1 MVRIGYTLLGE
12 QAGPKD
18 LVANAVAAER
28 AGFDLA
34 VASDHYFP
42 WLDAQG
48 HAPFVWAA
56 LGAVAQATERI
67 ELMTYV
73 TCPIKRYH
81 PAVVA
86 QMAATVGLLSD
97 GRFTL
102 GLGAGENLNE
112 HVTGG
117 GWPLVNV
124 RHEMLDEAV
133 HIIRALFGGEY
144 VSFSGEHFQVDSAKL
159 WDVGSAPPR
168 IGVAVSGQQS
178 CRLAGEHGD
187 VMIGVEPKP
196 ELGAM
201 FDAAGGAGKSRVGQ
215 VPICFNRD
223 RDTAIKQAHELMRW
237 FSLGWKV
244 NAELPGTAAFAAA
257 SANTRTEDV
266 AASIACG
273 DDVGAV
279 VDAVRPYVEAGYTDV
294 ALAQIGRGS
303 QVEFIDWAAA
313 ELLPELRQL

>member
-117 GWPLVNV
+117 GWPPVNV
-124 RHEMLDEAV
+124 RHEMLGEAV
-133 HIIRALFGGEY
+133 HIIRACS
-144 VSFSGEHFQVDSAKL
+144 VASTSASRASTFRSTPPSCGTSAARL
-159 WDVGSAPPR
+159 RGSASRCPASSPV
-168 IGVAVSGQQS
+168 GWPVST
-178 CRLAGEHGD
+178 
-187 VMIGVEPKP
+187 V
-196 ELGAM
+196 
-201 FDAAGGAGKSRVGQ
+201 
-215 VPICFNRD
+215 
-223 RDTAIKQAHELMRW
+223 T
-237 FSLGWKV
+237 
-244 NAELPGTAAFAAA
+244 
-257 SANTRTEDV
+257 
-266 AASIACG
+266 
-273 DDVGAV
+273 
-279 VDAVRPYVEAGYTDV
+279 
-294 ALAQIGRGS
+294 
-303 QVEFIDWAAA
+303 
-313 ELLPELRQL
+313 

>member
-1 MVRIGYTLLGE
+1 MVRVGYTLLGE

-18 LVANAVAAER
+18 LVANAVAAEQ
-28 AGFDLA
+28 AGFDVV

-48 HAPFVWAA
+48 HAPFVFAT

-117 GWPLVNV
+117 GWPPANV
-124 RHEMLDEAV
+124 RHEMLVEALQ
-133 HIIRALFGGEY
+133 IIRLLFGGEY
-144 VSFSGEHFQVDSAKL
+144 VNYSGKHFEVDSAKL
-159 WDVGSAPPR
+159 WDLGTPPPQ
-168 IGVAVSGQQS
+168 IGLAVSGEQS
-178 CRLAGEHGD
+178 CRLAGAHAD
-187 VMIGVEPKP
+187 LMIGTEPNAD
-196 ELGAM
+196 LGTM
-201 FDAAGGAGKSRVGQ
+201 FDEAGGRGKPRVGQ

-223 RDTAIKQAHELMRW
+223 RDAAITQAHELMRW

-244 NAELPGTAAFAAA
+244 NSELPGTAAFAAA
-257 SANTRTEDV
+257 SANTRPDDV

-273 DDVGAV
+273 DDVGAI

-303 QVEFIDWAAA
+303 QAEFVEWAAA
-313 ELLPELRQL
+313 ELLPELRRL

>member
-1 MVRIGYTLLGE
+1 M
-12 QAGPKD
+12 
-18 LVANAVAAER
+18 
-28 AGFDLA
+28 
-34 VASDHYFP
+34 
-42 WLDAQG
+42 
-48 HAPFVWAA
+48 WAA

-117 GWPLVNV
+117 GWPPVNV
-124 RHEMLDEAV
+124 RHEMLGEAV

-178 CRLAGEHGD
+178 CQLAGEHGD

-201 FDAAGGAGKSRVGQ
+201 FDAAGGAGKPRVGQ

-303 QVEFIDWAAA
+303 QAEFIDWAAA

>member
-1 MVRIGYTLLGE
+1 MVRVGYTLLGE

-18 LVANAVAAER
+18 LVANVLAAER

-42 WLDAQG
+42 WLDSQG
-48 HAPFVWAA
+48 HAPFVYSV
-56 LGAVAQATERI
+56 LGAAAQATETI

-102 GLGAGENLNE
+102 GLGSGENLNE

-117 GWPLVNV
+117 GWPPVNV
-124 RHEMLDEAV
+124 RHEMFVEALQ
-133 HIIRALFGGEY
+133 IISELFGGTY
-144 VSFSGEHFQVDSAKL
+144 VSYSGRHFQVDSAKL
-159 WDVGSAPPR
+159 WDVGSPPPR
-168 IGVAVSGQQS
+168 IGVAVSGAES
-178 CRLAGEHGD
+178 CRIAGEHAD
-187 VMIGVEPKP
+187 VMIGVEPKA
-196 ELGAM
+196 ELGAA
-201 FDAAGGAGKSRVGQ
+201 FDAAGGTGKPRVGQ
-215 VPICFNRD
+215 VPICFDHD
-223 RDTAIKQAHELMRW
+223 REAAMQRAHELMRW

-244 NAELPGTAAFAAA
+244 NSELPGTAAFAAA
-257 SANTRTEDV
+257 SANTRPEDV
-266 AASIACG
+266 AGSIPCG
-273 DDVGAV
+273 DDVAAI
-279 VDAVRPYVEAGYTDV
+279 VDAVRPYVEAGYTDI

-303 QVEFIDWAAA
+303 QSDFTAWAAA
-313 ELLPELRQL
+313 ELLPELRKL

>member
-42 WLDAQG
+42 WLDVQG

-117 GWPLVNV
+117 GWPPVNV
-124 RHEMLDEAV
+124 RHEMLGEAV
-133 HIIRALFGGEY
+133 HIIRALLGGEY

-201 FDAAGGAGKSRVGQ
+201 FDAAGGAGKPRVGQ

-303 QVEFIDWAAA
+303 QAEFIDWAAA